1 MRSPSPDTKR
11 AILLRKEEAAKL
23 EKALKEKDELEKR
36 LKNLKEEHEL
46 ELEHGRVL
54 QRQQEM

>member
-23 EKALKEKDELEKR
+23 EKALKEKDELEK
-36 LKNLKEEHEL
+36 KAQKP
-46 ELEHGRVL
+46 
-54 QRQQEM
+54 